1 MAYSQPGLAL
11 ERHHDP
17 LDPLADAASRP
28 ARRFRRATD
37 GRNLCYACFSAR
49 GCTPG
54 ACTARG
60 LRAVG
65 RFAKGEPM
73 GLVGKILITSAI
85 VLGIVAIA
93 ARTDFAPK
101 LGLQKVV

>member
-1 MAYSQPGLAL
+1 
-11 ERHHDP
+11 
-17 LDPLADAASRP
+17 
-28 ARRFRRATD
+28 
-37 GRNLCYACFSAR
+37 
-49 GCTPG
+49 
-54 ACTARG
+54 
-60 LRAVG
+60 
-65 RFAKGEPM
+65 M